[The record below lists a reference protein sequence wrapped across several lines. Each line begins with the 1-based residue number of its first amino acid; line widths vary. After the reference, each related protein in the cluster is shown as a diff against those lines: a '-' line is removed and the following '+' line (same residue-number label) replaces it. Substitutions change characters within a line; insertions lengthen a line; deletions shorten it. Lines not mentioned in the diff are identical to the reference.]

1 MSPDME
7 DFTDALEAVLN
18 GSADAAQRCFLDVC
32 VREDPGCRRAY
43 CEQMELHILLRV
55 SHACED
61 RSVAGSDGGSQSE
74 SARTGAEV
82 TDRTFS
88 RGVAEALR
96 RSGWRKIAALAALL
110 LGGAVLVREWVPATA
125 WKADLRIPSGDASVP
140 PVQLVHQS
148 RAERLELPHVLPGY
162 VKLAKGE
169 AKVRLSSGVELSLL
183 GPLSLEVESG
193 MEARL
198 DEGRLLAWVPP
209 RASGFTVRA
218 PGLTA
223 WDIGTVF
230 SVAAEGENSSLF
242 VFKGSVQVLDA
253 SGDGVDLCEAGEGV
267 RSIKGRTPFKVATEG
282 GAAGSLFAPVCGH
295 AALAQPQKALAVARQ
310 ITELWIA
317 KYVPEEASLVRSA
330 AQREAAIRN
339 APQRLVFQKSAWVRS
354 PASRLQEG
362 SGNMKIIGAASI
374 LAAAAMG
381 AQTAGATSGSVVVN
395 ASPCN
400 NRHWMTVFTNEV
412 PLVWEWPSNAVRANL
427 AIVGMSGAV
436 ATNFTGLTTNYL
448 WRAFAAD
455 KPIAEDVYDLT
466 LTFLGGGDAVV
477 GVQTS
482 RLAVVTG
489 AFGKTSVDTK
499 AEATPWPTI
508 SENVVI
514 PYNAGWAQA
523 TVNATN
529 SQLVIAKQEGLVQT
543 NRLPATEGYFGWK
556 IKRSEWGYGTFSL
569 ALMFPGTV
577 TNGWDAVL
585 MRVPDGMMI
594 RLY

>member
-1 MSPDME
+1 MNRDME
-7 DFTDALEAVLN
+7 DFAGALEAVLN
-18 GSADAAQRCFLDVC
+18 GSADAAQRRFLDAC
-32 VREDPGCRRAY
+32 VREDPECRKVY

-55 SHACED
+55 SHTCED
-61 RSVAGSDGGSQSE
+61 RNAAGSDGGSRSE

-82 TDRTFS
+82 RGQTVSHRAMEAS
-88 RGVAEALR
+88 RGRV
-96 RSGWRKIAALAALL
+96 WCKVAALVALL
-110 LGGAVLVREWVPATA
+110 LGGAALVREWVPATA
-125 WKADLRIPSGDASVP
+125 CKAGLRTSSDAAAIP

-148 RAERLELPHVLPGY
+148 RAEGLELPQALPGK
-162 VKLAKGE
+162 VRLAKGE
-169 AKVRLSSGVELSLL
+169 ARVRLSSGVELILL
-183 GPLSLEVESG
+183 GPLDLDVESN
-193 MEARL
+193 MEVRL
-198 DEGRLLAWVPP
+198 AAGRILAWVPK
-209 RASGFTVRA
+209 RASGFTAHA

-253 SGDGVDLCEAGEGV
+253 AGDGVDLCEAGEGV
-267 RSIKGRTPFKVATEG
+267 RSIKSRTPFKVATEG
-282 GAAGSLFAPVCGH
+282 GATESLFAPVCGH

-310 ITELWIA
+310 IAELWIA

-330 AQREAAIRN
+330 AQRQAAIRN
-339 APQRLVFQKSAWVRS
+339 APQRIVFQKSAWVRS

-412 PLVWEWPSNAVRANL
+412 SLVWEWPSNAVRANL

-436 ATNFTGLTTNYL
+436 ATNFTGVTTNYL
-448 WRAFAAD
+448 WRAFAVD
-455 KPIAEDVYDLT
+455 KPTAEDVYDLA

-477 GVQTS
+477 GVLTS

-489 AFGKTSVDTK
+489 AFGKTSVDPK
-499 AEATPWPTI
+499 AEATPWPKI

-543 NRLPATEGYFGWK
+543 NRLAATEGYFGWK
-556 IKRSEWGYGTFSL
+556 IKRSDWGYGTFSL

-594 RLY
+594 RVY